1 MRLIMT
7 WMKFSICI
15 RPFQMIRM
23 NFGAILNSNSLVL
36 PASMRQLNKGVLK
49 GNLNLGLR
57 AKSSIWFTTEII

>member
-1 MRLIMT
+1 MRD
-7 WMKFSICI
+7 
-15 RPFQMIRM
+15 
-23 NFGAILNSNSLVL
+23 SNLQLYHDGVL